1 LGPAE
6 DGLARAAEVGAIALP
21 ERESES
27 KPAVVGLGLEGEKAL
42 EPSPRASGEVPN
54 SGDEMSQPPVSAS
67 GAMETPEALSG
78 NPVPTEDVLAPPA
91 TSGTKPQRSATS
103 LDSQAPPLALP
114 VELASVTV
122 RPGETTMALVRRIK
136 PPEVS
141 SEQALLA
148 LYRLNVRAFDGNIH
162 RLPAGTVLQVPTV
175 DQMTAIPAAR
185 AREELRSFKDGGGVV
200 ANHRDQLRLSQ
211 GGKGGSK
218 ADEGV
223 SGGASGG
230 ASAPEGEVKR
240 VAINAAMA
248 EVQSRIKQLE
258 SIVASLNVLVSARE
272 SQVAKVQAEI
282 AAMGGV
288 VAEPAVSN
296 SESGSAPIS
305 ESHPSEP
312 PVEENVLS
320 ELPAKPSAA
329 GVSLGSASA
338 TLLRSSTREEAALQA
353 ALAAEEV
360 TVPAWVKILAGVA
373 AMSLGLAVF
382 LPFVLM
388 RRRAAAAGL
397 VSDDEDEQLA

>member
-1 LGPAE
+1 
-6 DGLARAAEVGAIALP
+6 
-21 ERESES
+21 
-27 KPAVVGLGLEGEKAL
+27 
-42 EPSPRASGEVPN
+42 
-54 SGDEMSQPPVSAS
+54 
-67 GAMETPEALSG
+67 
-78 NPVPTEDVLAPPA
+78 
-91 TSGTKPQRSATS
+91 
-103 LDSQAPPLALP
+103 LALP

-296 SESGSAPIS
+296 SES
-305 ESHPSEP
+305 
-312 PVEENVLS
+312 
-320 ELPAKPSAA
+320 
-329 GVSLGSASA
+329 ASA